1 MRSIITNS
9 LLASALA
16 IGLIGCSH
24 PAKRVPE
31 TGSITT
37 VGQIDIQDWNYAATE
52 LSKSLVNSGVLENA
66 PRKPAILAMSRI
78 VNNTT
83 QQVDIDLLTKKI
95 RETLLD
101 TGKVQ
106 TTTTFGSDSNVEDP
120 IAREIRHSR
129 EAAEGKQPTVADL
142 PDYTLSGKLIEVRS
156 QAGDIYQSVF
166 AFQLSLTDSRT
177 GNAVWE
183 NPRTSSSR
191 ARSRRWDSE

>member
-1 MRSIITNS
+1 MRTIVTKS
-9 LLASALA
+9 LLTGALTM
-16 IGLIGCSH
+16 GLIGCAE
-24 PAKRVPE
+24 PARRVPE
-31 TGSITT
+31 TESITT
-37 VGQIDIQDWNYAATE
+37 VGNIDIQDWNYAATE
-52 LSKSLVNSGVLENA
+52 LSKSLVNSGVLDNA
-66 PRKPAILAMSRI
+66 PRRPAILAMSRI

-83 QQVDIDLLTKKI
+83 KQVDIDLLTKKI

-120 IAREIRHSR
+120 IARDIRRSR

-142 PDYTLSGKLIEVRS
+142 PDYTLSGKLIEIRS
-156 QAGDIYQSVF
+156 HAGDVKQSAY

-183 NPRTSSSR
+183 KSKDIIKQGSKSSIGY
-191 ARSRRWDSE
+191 